1 MHHVYQTKAYVI
13 RSFPF
18 GEYNKKVLLLS
29 ENFGVIWA
37 NVQAIRKVESKLRLA
52 LVDFSLAD
60 VALVFGKQ
68 GWKIVNAVSIE
79 NFFYTL
85 SADKSII
92 LIRILNLIYRMVPEE
107 ERESRLFHLVKEL
120 ESFLISGGDDCNL
133 DFLETIT
140 VLKILKVLGY
150 VGDDQIIEKYLE
162 AKPSPDQ
169 DFDSQKERSRC
180 LEVINLAIKESHL

>member
-85 SADKSII
+85 PADKSII

>member
-85 SADKSII
+85 PADKSII

-169 DFDSQKERSRC
+169 DFDSQKERSKC